1 MRIAAGTV
9 VTLAFE
15 LYSGA
20 EDDGREPVDWT
31 EPDAPLTFLFGTGR
45 VLPGLEHVLY
55 GLEAGTEIEAEI
67 APEDA
72 YGFRDEALV
81 EVVPRARFGAGG
93 PPAVGEHFEARDGG
107 GRARYACVIAIEGD
121 DVRLDL
127 NHPLAGRA
135 LRATARVI
143 AVRAATPLELATGRP
158 VAGLGASE

>member
-15 LYSGA
+15 LYSGP

-31 EPDAPLTFLFGTGR
+31 EPDAPLAFLFGTGR

-55 GLEAGTEIEAEI
+55 GLEAGAEIEAEI
-67 APEDA
+67 APEHA

-81 EVVPRARFGAGG
+81 ESVPRARFGAGG
-93 PPAVGEHFEARDGG
+93 PPAVGEHFEARDGA
-107 GRARYACVIAIEGD
+107 RVRYARVVALEGD

-127 NHPLAGRA
+127 NHPLAGRT
-135 LRATARVI
+135 LRVRAHVI

-158 VAGLGASE
+158 VAGL